1 MPKVKEVAIL
11 NIDNVPYAVDTMSV
25 DVQNL
30 VTTFNEWNQTFANKQ
45 QEVQIFQVALE
56 SLQQQIIG
64 QIKKER
70 DAAAAEAATKEGE
83 TAPVAPADTTA
94 KE

>member
-11 NIDNVPYAVDTMSV
+11 NIDQVPYAVDTMST

-30 VTTFNEWNQTFANKQ
+30 VTTFNEWNQAYANKQ

-56 SLQQQIIG
+56 SLQQQIIA

-70 DAAAAEAATKEGE
+70 DATAAEAATKEAE
-83 TAPVAPADTTA
+83 TASISADTTA